1 MAEQTKKR
9 EVTEDG
15 LCWCGSGKP
24 YETCHK
30 AIDDEIKL
38 HQLAGEEVPA
48 RSMIKSAAQIEGIRK
63 ACALNTAVLDEVAK
77 YIRKGM
83 TTEEI
88 DQIVYQFTTKNG
100 GIPAP
105 LHFCGFPKSVCT
117 SVNDQ
122 VCHGI
127 PDKQVVLRSGDIV
140 NVDVSTIVD
149 GYYADAS
156 RMFEIGHVDKR
167 ARDLVANGRDVF
179 GDYDEVSAAMERVLN
194 PRRSA
199 DKLMEG
205 LEYAAGRFDVDLE
218 LARADESRTWEA
230 LVDAVG
236 SVPRN
241 ESWENEDGWI
251 WYRGGMDG
259 QRDLLTGDEKS
270 ADRIRYYRRELR
282 QTLFDYAEHMPS
294 PDALEVDYRVFFG
307 KLVDTVPFAL

>member
-105 LHFCGFPKSVCT
+105 LHFCGFPKSVCP

-167 ARDLVANGRDVF
+167 ARDLVAITKECLNRGVAAAQPWAHLGDVGAACEALARKHHYSVVEEFGGHGVGVEFHEDPFVAHVGKRGKGMLLVPGMIFTIEPMINEGRKDVF
-179 GDYDEVSAAMERVLN
+179 IDSANDWTV
-194 PRRSA
+194 
-199 DKLMEG
+199 
-205 LEYAAGRFDVDLE
+205 Y
-218 LARADESRTWEA
+218 T
-230 LVDAVG
+230 
-236 SVPRN
+236 
-241 ESWENEDGWI
+241 EDGSLSAQWEHTI
-251 WYRGGMDG
+251 LITEKGPEI
-259 QRDLLTGDEKS
+259 LT
-270 ADRIRYYRRELR
+270 Y
-282 QTLFDYAEHMPS
+282 
-294 PDALEVDYRVFFG
+294 
-307 KLVDTVPFAL
+307 

>member
-167 ARDLVANGRDVF
+167 ARDLVAITKECLNRGVAAAQPWAHLGDV
-179 GDYDEVSAAMERVLN
+179 GAACE
-194 PRRSA
+194 A
-199 DKLMEG
+199 
-205 LEYAAGRFDVDLE
+205 
-218 LARADESRTWEA
+218 LARKHHYSVVEEFGGHGVGVEFHEDPFVAHVGKRGKGML
-230 LVDAVG
+230 LVPG
-236 SVPRN
+236 
-241 ESWENEDGWI
+241 
-251 WYRGGMDG
+251 RGPQGCVHRFG
-259 QRDLLTGDEKS
+259 QRLDGLYGRRQPVGPVGTHDPDYGKRAGNPDVLTALGMTQIFGTMQGRKG
-270 ADRIRYYRRELR
+270 LR
-282 QTLFDYAEHMPS
+282 P
-294 PDALEVDYRVFFG
+294 
-307 KLVDTVPFAL
+307 